1 MAEDETLEHITA
13 HLRGMIEFMAG
24 APTQFW
30 TREHRA
36 VVYHAFH
43 LARAIDKYSEAEGGS
58 TLVSPVIPGLAEW
71 MGDD

>member
-24 APTQFW
+24 APLEFW

-36 VVYHAFH
+36 MVYHAFR
-43 LARAIDKYSEAEGGS
+43 LARAMERYQASDGGS
-58 TLVSPVIPGLAEW
+58 TLVSPVIPGLEKW
-71 MGDD
+71 IGDD